1 MHMGMAL
8 GSKMWPPRAY
18 GSRAGDGESSSVL
31 DRLEGVVEDLGA
43 LQSKLVLLVGPPGAG
58 KTALLRA
65 LAERHGTTIF
75 NVGGELAARLAVLPQ
90 RQRALDA
97 SDTFRELAEG
107 HARTG
112 VLLIDK
118 IELLFD
124 RSLQLDALDL
134 VKRQARL
141 VPVVAVWPGELRHG
155 RLIYAEI
162 GHPEYRDYGLEGLV
176 PFEVES
182 KG

>member
-1 MHMGMAL
+1 LDDNKKGAGRASDS
-8 GSKMWPPRAY
+8 GSLAM
-18 GSRAGDGESSSVL
+18 GESQPVL
-31 DRLEGVVEDLGA
+31 DRLEGVVEDLA
-43 LQSKLVLLVGPPGAG
+43 VLQSKLALLVGPPGAG

-65 LAERHGTTIF
+65 LAERHGATIF
-75 NVGGELAARLAVLPQ
+75 NVGAELAARLAALPQ

-97 SDTFRELAEG
+97 PDTFRELAEG
-107 HARTG
+107 HAG
-112 VLLIDK
+112 AGLLLIDK

-124 RSLQLDALDL
+124 HSLQLDPLDL

-141 VPVVAVWPGELRHG
+141 LPVVAVWPGELRHG

-176 PFEVES
+176 PFEVEL

>member
-1 MHMGMAL
+1 M
-8 GSKMWPPRAY
+8 
-18 GSRAGDGESSSVL
+18 L

-65 LAERHGTTIF
+65 LAERHGAAIF
-75 NVGGELAARLAVLPQ
+75 NVGAELAARLVALPQ
-90 RQRALDA
+90 RQRALDVP
-97 SDTFRELAEG
+97 DTFRELAEG

-124 RSLQLDALDL
+124 HSLQLDPLDL

-162 GHPEYRDYGLEGLV
+162 GHPEYRDYSLEGLV
-176 PFEVES
+176 PFEVEF